1 MKLYLSGGGSGRQNL
16 FAYNSYFNSI
26 DKSKP
31 ILYVPLAME
40 EEKYDGC
47 YNWFKGEI
55 GYFGVTNFEMVK
67 SSEELSKKDLSKY
80 NSIFIGGGN
89 TYKLLQDL
97 QKNSN
102 MGKIRNYLKNDGIIY
117 GGSAGAIIFGKDID
131 GCRLVDSKLEGDTKG
146 FNYLNEYSLLCHFSK
161 SCLKLNE
168 EYLKEYSKNNKLL
181 FLPEEDVLLV
191 TEKTIKIIGD
201 KKYCLFYNGNYEI
214 HSTANFKKDIN
225 RE

>member
-40 EEKYDGC
+40 EKNYDSC
-47 YNWFKGEI
+47 YEWFKSEI
-55 GYFGVTNFEMVK
+55 GNFGVTNFEMIK
-67 SSEELSKKDLSKY
+67 SSKELSEKDLSKY

-102 MGKIRNYLKNDGIIY
+102 MEKIRNYLKNDGIIY

-131 GCRLVDSKLEGDTKG
+131 CCRLVDLKLEGDTKG
-146 FNYLNEYSLLCHFSK
+146 FDYLNGYSLLCHLSK
-161 SCLKLNE
+161 SYLKLNE
-168 EYLKEYSKNNKLL
+168 KYLKEYCKENKVL
-181 FLPEEDVLLV
+181 FLPEEDVLLI
-191 TEKTIKIIGD
+191 TDKNIKFIGN
-201 KKYCLFYNGNYEI
+201 KKYCLFNKSNYVI
-214 HSTANFKKDIN
+214 HSSANFKKDIN
-225 RE
+225 CE

>member
-31 ILYVPLAME
+31 ILYVPLAMN

-47 YNWFKGEI
+47 YEWFKGEI
-55 GYFGVTNFEMVK
+55 GYFGITNFEMVK
-67 SSEELSKKDLSKY
+67 SSEELSNKDFSKY

-89 TYKLLQDL
+89 TYKLLKDL
-97 QKNSN
+97 QDNSN
-102 MGKIRNYLKNDGIIY
+102 IEKIKNYLQDGGIVY

-131 GCRLVDSKLEGDTKG
+131 CCLLVDKKLEGDTKG
-146 FNYLNEYSLLCHFSK
+146 FNLINEYSLLCHFNK

-168 EYLKEYSKNNKLL
+168 KYLKEYSQNNKLL
-181 FLPEEDVLLV
+181 FLPEEDVILV
-191 TEKTIKIIGD
+191 TDKAIKFIGD
-201 KKYCLFYNGNYEI
+201 KKYCLFNNGNYII
-214 HSTANFKKDIN
+214 HTSANFKKDIN

>member
-31 ILYVPLAME
+31 ILYVPLAMDE
-40 EEKYDGC
+40 DRYDGC
-47 YNWFKGEI
+47 HDWFKGEI
-55 GYFGVTNFEMVK
+55 GYFGVDNFEMVR

-102 MGKIRNYLKNDGIIY
+102 IEKIRKYLENGGIVY

-131 GCRLVDSKLEGDTKG
+131 GCRLVDPKLEGETKG
-146 FNYLNEYSLLCHFSK
+146 FNYLNGYSLLCHFSK
-161 SCLKLNE
+161 SSLKLTEN
-168 EYLKEYSKNNKLL
+168 YLKEYSKNNKLL

-191 TEKTIKIIGD
+191 TDKTIKIIGD
-201 KKYCLFYNGNYEI
+201 KKYCLFYKGNQKL